1 MERLKLRSELLM
13 TPVQLG
19 VSVMAVLTFFSRSL
33 VLVFLFPALVVN
45 AVPFS
50 PPKYSAC
57 HSKDFGFDGTVCVC
71 SDEVGC
77 DEFTKGSPLSDGEY
91 AVYTSS
97 KAGDR
102 FNLKTGKMKKFLDG
116 ARYPD
121 VEVSFTVNQTSRF
134 QTILG
139 FGGAFTGKLFLRQ
152 TKIVFRVQYIKNRHD

>member
-1 MERLKLRSELLM
+1 MVCGHEPEKDWIGKVDLPDSYDSS
-13 TPVQLG
+13 LG
-19 VSVMAVLTFFSRSL
+19 ASVMAVSTFHFPS
-33 VLVFLFPALVVN
+33 VVFVFLFPVLSVN

-71 SDEVGC
+71 SDELGC
-77 DEFTKGSPLSDGEY
+77 DKFGKGSPLSDGEY

-102 FNLKTGKMKKFLDG
+102 FNLKTGKITKFLDA

-121 VEVSFTVNQTSRF
+121 AEINFTVNQTGRF

-139 FGGAFTGKLFLRQ
+139 FGGAFTGKFIL
-152 TKIVFRVQYIKNRHD
+152 KASKNSL

>member
-1 MERLKLRSELLM
+1 MEINEELSDSYDSC
-13 TPVQLG
+13 TG
-19 VSVMAVLTFFSRSL
+19 VSVMAVVS
-33 VLVFLFPALVVN
+33 FLFPRVFLVLLFPILLVN

-71 SDEVGC
+71 SDEIGC
-77 DEFTKGSPLSDGEY
+77 DEFGKGSPLSDGEY

-102 FNLKTGKMKKFLDG
+102 FNLKTGKIKNFLDG

-121 VEVSFTVNQTSRF
+121 AEVSFTVNQTSRF

-139 FGGAFTGKLFLRQ
+139 FGGAFTGELL
-152 TKIVFRVQYIKNRHD
+152 